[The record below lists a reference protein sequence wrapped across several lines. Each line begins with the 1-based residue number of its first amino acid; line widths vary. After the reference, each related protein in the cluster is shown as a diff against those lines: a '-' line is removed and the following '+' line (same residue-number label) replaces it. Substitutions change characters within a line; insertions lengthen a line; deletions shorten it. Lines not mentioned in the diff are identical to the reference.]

1 MTALRTILPPPPLL
15 HPFCKPTGYHP
26 TDRVTEPS
34 APGGENLR
42 ARRFSSEDADARCM
56 CNGSERS
63 LPSPPLLMLL
73 ARRPAHG
80 DRVPEERI
88 GDVRDVDHHPEALHL
103 VDDAPAD
110 VREPAPVAVVA
121 RGAADRA
128 RDGPRERQVPGTPLV
143 ERTQVLEHLGLVSG
157 QQR

>member
-34 APGGENLR
+34 AAGGENLR

-56 CNGSERS
+56 CEGSERS

-80 DRVPEERI
+80 DLRAVPEGSAGGDQI
-88 GDVRDVDHHPEALHL
+88 GDEES
-103 VDDAPAD
+103 APSAI
-110 VREPAPVAVVA
+110 
-121 RGAADRA
+121 
-128 RDGPRERQVPGTPLV
+128 T
-143 ERTQVLEHLGLVSG
+143 
-157 QQR
+157 